1 MKILELIK
9 QNPKITL
16 EEIANVL
23 GISKRAVEKQVKKLR
38 EANIIERIGS
48 DRSGW
53 WKIILEE

>member
-53 WKIILEE
+53 WKIKLR